1 MFFLMSTV
9 QLKLNGEIYYNSTCK
24 YCGKPFN
31 KTHNRQMYCSPYCC
45 KQAVREQKA
54 RYQRKRRK
62 LVRDGVLIVTDR
74 EKGCSTYNSN
84 FLSEHPHADFKRE
97 YKAIERE
104 MKRLKLK

>member
-1 MFFLMSTV
+1 MSTV

-74 EKGCSTYNSN
+74 EKGCNTYNSN
-84 FLSEHPHADFKRE
+84 FLSEHRHKNFDRE
-97 YKAIERE
+97 RRAVERE
-104 MKRLKLK
+104 MKRLGLR

>member
-1 MFFLMSTV
+1 MSTV

-31 KTHNRQMYCSPYCC
+31 KTHNRQVYCSSYCC

-62 LVRDGVLIVTDR
+62 LVRDGILIVTDR
-74 EKGCSTYNSN
+74 EKGCNTYNSN
-84 FLSEHPHADFKRE
+84 FLSEHRHKNFDRE
-97 YKAIERE
+97 RRAVERE
-104 MKRLKLK
+104 MKRLRLR

>member
-1 MFFLMSTV
+1 
-9 QLKLNGEIYYNSTCK
+9 
-24 YCGKPFN
+24 
-31 KTHNRQMYCSPYCC
+31 MYCSPYCC

-84 FLSEHPHADFKRE
+84 FLSEHRHDDFKRE
-97 YKAIERE
+97 EHAIKRE
-104 MKRLKLK
+104 MKRLGLK